1 MQVNDRRLVD
11 DILNQANR
19 QYVIP
24 IYQRHYSWN
33 KNNCQKL
40 LEDIYNSAQNKKE
53 HFLGCIVYQQ
63 DKCMDIN
70 NMKLYLVDGQ
80 QRITTVMLIAKALNL
95 IANNIF
101 PDDENA
107 KYVEKKTK
115 QLIYIDRDEPDRGY
129 KLKPSYYDE
138 EIFKQLIK
146 CNSLED
152 FEHNSSD
159 SNIKTNFIYI
169 YKSLLNE
176 IKNKNKNIRFD
187 IFNGLLELKVVDM
200 QLAIEENPQEIFESI
215 NSLGVKLTT
224 VDSIKNYLFL
234 NNDSIK
240 SFEEKWKPLQDS
252 LIGYENMQDFIMH
265 YLVWKKE
272 GKAVSKTNLYDEYIS
287 FAQEE
292 LLNNNKTK
300 EELINDLYY
309 AAEAYEVFLH
319 HSKKYSQQINNLMQ
333 EFRDLNQSTSY
344 AFLLRV
350 FLDYKSRIINED
362 ELAKIVNF
370 ILVYVVRRL
379 ITGAAN
385 NLLRPLMFS
394 LYDKLF
400 KKNPENKK
408 NYYQTIYT
416 NLVNSK
422 NDDRMK
428 DDDEVR
434 NSLLTDDLYDNKELC
449 KSLLLKIENGRYPK
463 IYHEYVSTDNVSI
476 EHIIPKEL
484 NDQWKLDLGN
494 NYLEIHDKY
503 LNTLGNLSLS
513 SCQKNSKMSN
523 QSFLEKKKILLSEE
537 SKFNVLNKMLEN
549 LDKFTEQDLLNRAN
563 ELIQKVIERYNFDK
577 PKVKE

>member
-1 MQVNDRRLVD
+1 M
-11 DILNQANR
+11 
-19 QYVIP
+19 
-24 IYQRHYSWN
+24 
-33 KNNCQKL
+33 
-40 LEDIYNSAQNKKE
+40 
-53 HFLGCIVYQQ
+53 
-63 DKCMDIN
+63 
-70 NMKLYLVDGQ
+70 
-80 QRITTVMLIAKALNL
+80 
-95 IANNIF
+95 
-101 PDDENA
+101 
-107 KYVEKKTK
+107 
-115 QLIYIDRDEPDRGY
+115 
-129 KLKPSYYDE
+129 
-138 EIFKQLIK
+138 
-146 CNSLED
+146 
-152 FEHNSSD
+152 
-159 SNIKTNFIYI
+159 
-169 YKSLLNE
+169 
-176 IKNKNKNIRFD
+176 
-187 IFNGLLELKVVDM
+187 
-200 QLAIEENPQEIFESI
+200 
-215 NSLGVKLTT
+215 
-224 VDSIKNYLFL
+224 
-234 NNDSIK
+234 
-240 SFEEKWKPLQDS
+240 
-252 LIGYENMQDFIMH
+252 
-265 YLVWKKE
+265 
-272 GKAVSKTNLYDEYIS
+272 
-287 FAQEE
+287 
-292 LLNNNKTK
+292 
-300 EELINDLYY
+300 YY

-484 NDQWKLDLGN
+484 NDQ
-494 NYLEIHDKY
+494 
-503 LNTLGNLSLS
+503 
-513 SCQKNSKMSN
+513 
-523 QSFLEKKKILLSEE
+523 
-537 SKFNVLNKMLEN
+537 
-549 LDKFTEQDLLNRAN
+549 
-563 ELIQKVIERYNFDK
+563 
-577 PKVKE
+577 